1 MKGASMEEQ
10 KTLTLEPGGRGCC
23 ALRIKHRRPGDN
35 KASAEEKTLCH
46 LLGCENCTLLGG
58 S

>member
-1 MKGASMEEQ
+1 MEEQ